1 MKKSNFIYG
10 RYFGEYDVERSVSL
24 EVTPEAGLAV
34 NKENEGTSVTLGF

>member
-24 EVTPEAGLAV
+24 ECYAG
-34 NKENEGTSVTLGF
+34 SCW